1 MSGLI
6 CAIIIGL
13 APQIGLLIFLSVSFV
28 RDEIK
33 ARKERASELEAMDE

>member
-6 CAIIIGL
+6 CAV
-13 APQIGLLIFLSVSFV
+13 AIGLLMLALLIALIVSFV

-33 ARKERASELEAMDE
+33 ARKERATELEPMDE